1 MLHANKNFKA
11 FTLIELLVVV
21 AIIGILSAVG
31 TVAYQGY
38 ISATRL
44 NVAKAKMA
52 NVINYIKAETHKCLI
67 EETVM
72 DGNLNCTDL
81 SAPAPVPAVLAA
93 AEIAL
98 NDQLKNTYD
107 ASKSA
112 TCFSGNGSCVPD
124 YQSKDSV
131 GVINLRDHGP
141 TTMEVGMCFL
151 NPCTYKDKHYVES
164 GYIDIIPR

>member
-1 MLHANKNFKA
+1 MNQKG

-21 AIIGILSAVG
+21 AIIGILAAVG

-72 DGNLNCTDL
+72 DGNLNCSDL
-81 SAPAPVPAVLAA
+81 NDAAPVPAVINAA
-93 AEIAL
+93 KEAL
-98 NDQLKNTYD
+98 KDQLNNSD
-107 ASKSA
+107 DSSKPGICS
-112 TCFSGNGSCVPD
+112 SRDDSCQPYN
-124 YQSKDSV
+124 YQSKGSV
-131 GVINLRDHGP
+131 GVLNLRDHGP

-151 NPCTYKDKHYVES
+151 DPCTYKNKHYVES